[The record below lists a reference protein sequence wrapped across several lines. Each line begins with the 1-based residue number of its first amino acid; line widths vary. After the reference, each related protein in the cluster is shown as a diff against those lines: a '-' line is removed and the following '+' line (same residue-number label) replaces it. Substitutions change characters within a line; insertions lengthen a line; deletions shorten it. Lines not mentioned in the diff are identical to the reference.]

1 MIPEELHLRN
11 FLSHRETDLD
21 LRGVHLASLV
31 GENGAGKSAL
41 LDAITW
47 AVWGRSRA
55 PYGRDED
62 LVYHGEEGLEVEFV
76 FRMPYQGGDER
87 RCRILRRRERQG
99 RRSTGSILDF
109 QVEGDEGWR
118 NLTADSIR
126 ETQSRIIAQLGLDY
140 DTFVNS
146 AYLRQG
152 HADEFTVQT
161 PGDRKR
167 VLSAI
172 LGLNRWDEYQDRVK
186 KRLSGAQGRIQEMD
200 RRLGE
205 TEQELARRGEYETL
219 LAEAE
224 AQVHTAEARLA
235 EIQTQVDEINRV
247 QEQALGLR
255 RQIADLDERHQQEKA
270 RLAQL
275 EQQEETHQGQ
285 QAYYASM
292 VEQAAAIEANYQA
305 LHTIIAE
312 ERAWGE
318 KLGQAAR
325 LQSEKSACEQA
336 IAAEREALNKQL
348 RAAEQK
354 IERIERAIAASRA
367 AMERT
372 LSDLRGQIALLHER
386 TVDAALQAELDAAR
400 AELAQL
406 DAIAEEQAQTRET
419 LQTGEVERSRLIE
432 RNRQLREQMNEA
444 KTRIETLAEAE
455 AACPLCRQP
464 LAPEHQERLLNE
476 IQAEGETMGDEH
488 RANDT
493 RIQTLKDEKTALQP
507 RLQEQERL
515 LRARPRQEQTVARLQ
530 QQIEQSDV
538 ARERIAVVQA
548 QAAEVEGQLA
558 AEAYADAERPALE
571 QAQAVAHALQTR
583 IEQEDYAAGPRVEL
597 VRIHAEL
604 AELGYDHDAHQEVKK
619 RVQALAHA
627 EDDYREL
634 EKARVSIEKEA
645 ETLKRLAL
653 EIEAQ
658 HGRINTLETERAA
671 QEAALDALRPTLA
684 EAPRLTQLL
693 NEARQQE
700 AVARQRIG
708 AARQNLAALETLE
721 RRQQEMRAQRDE
733 LAARVGLLTELRDAF
748 GVNGIPAMII
758 EHTLPELER
767 EANHILQSLTAG
779 RMHVRFDTQ
788 RETKT
793 GNLRETLDIIISD
806 EKGTRPYENFS
817 GGEQFRVNFA
827 IRVALSRML
836 AQRAGVR
843 LRSLFVDEGFGSL
856 DAEGRQRLVE
866 AVKAVQHEFD
876 LVLVITHIDELRE
889 AFPTQIQVTKGEGGS
904 IVEVV

>member
-21 LRGVHLASLV
+21 LRGVHLASLI

-126 ETQSRIIAQLGLDY
+126 ETQTRIIAQLGLDY

-161 PGDRKR
+161 SGDRKR

-172 LGLNRWDEYQDRVK
+172 LGLDRWDEYQDRVK

-200 RRLGE
+200 RRLNE

-235 EIQTQVDEINRV
+235 DIQKQVDEINRV
-247 QEQALGLR
+247 QEQALALR
-255 RQIADLDERHQQEKA
+255 RRIADLDERRQQETT

-292 VEQAAAIEANYQA
+292 VEQATAIETNYA
-305 LHTIIAE
+305 AYHAVIAE

-325 LQSEKSACEQA
+325 LQNEKSTREQA

-354 IERIERAIAASRA
+354 IERIERAVAANRA

-386 TVDAALQAELDAAR
+386 TVDPALQAELDAAR

-406 DAIAEEQAQTRET
+406 DAIAEEQAQIRET

-432 RNRQLREQMNEA
+432 RNRQLRELMNEA
-444 KTRIETLAEAE
+444 KSRIETLAEAE

-464 LAPEHQERLLNE
+464 LTPEHQERLLND
-476 IQAEGETMGDEH
+476 IQAEGDAMGDEF
-488 RANDT
+488 RANDA
-493 RIQTLKDEKTALQP
+493 RIQALKEEKAALQLH
-507 RLQEQERL
+507 LQEQERL
-515 LRARPRQEQTVARLQ
+515 LRARPRQEQTIARLQ
-530 QQIEQSDV
+530 QQLEQSDV
-538 ARERIAVVQA
+538 ARERIAVVQT
-548 QAAEVEGQLA
+548 QAVEVEGQLA

-571 QAQAVAHALQTR
+571 QGRAAARALQTR
-583 IEQEDYAAGPRVEL
+583 IEQDDYAAGPRGE
-597 VRIHAEL
+597 
-604 AELGYDHDAHQEVKK
+604 DH
-619 RVQALAHA
+619 RG
-627 EDDYREL
+627 DDRPVL
-634 EKARVSIEKEA
+634 PRPS
-645 ETLKRLAL
+645 R
-653 EIEAQ
+653 
-658 HGRINTLETERAA
+658 GRGRPRRR
-671 QEAALDALRPTLA
+671 ALRGVL
-684 EAPRLTQLL
+684 
-693 NEARQQE
+693 
-700 AVARQRIG
+700 G
-708 AARQNLAALETLE
+708 AARVRPPASGEVPVW
-721 RRQQEMRAQRDE
+721 RRQTHLR
-733 LAARVGLLTELRDAF
+733 ELRDALL
-748 GVNGIPAMII
+748 PA
-758 EHTLPELER
+758 R
-767 EANHILQSLTAG
+767 DA
-779 RMHVRFDTQ
+779 
-788 RETKT
+788 
-793 GNLRETLDIIISD
+793 
-806 EKGTRPYENFS
+806 
-817 GGEQFRVNFA
+817 
-827 IRVALSRML
+827 
-836 AQRAGVR
+836 RAGAR
-843 LRSLFVDEGFGSL
+843 GD
-856 DAEGRQRLVE
+856 
-866 AVKAVQHEFD
+866 AVQRPAHAAPPPCAD
-876 LVLVITHIDELRE
+876 GGAPRRPAQDAAHGLRDQATPSVRPAAVRRPTRCAWGGRRAKSPYATAPAGIGSQNE
-889 AFPTQIQVTKGEGGS
+889 ARR
-904 IVEVV
+904 